1 MEVGILKLDPRVRE
15 KYPDFVAGYVIVSG
29 VTIEPTVEGLVE
41 RKREVFSGLKARY
54 GTLNLLDQ
62 AEVKAYRAFFTSM
75 GADPSSYRPAP
86 EYLLRRALDDRFPSI
101 NNLVDVC
108 LLATVEHWV
117 AAGVYD
123 AEKINGDTL
132 TTLAVE
138 TEPFELIDGRK
149 LSPKPDEIVLRDD
162 QKLLAAYTLGDAKAT
177 KATQKTSNALIVLW
191 NAPGIGRERVEAA
204 VNALA
209 TYTRK
214 YCGGHVER
222 SEIL

>member
-1 MEVGILKLDPRVRE
+1 MKLDPRVRE
-15 KYPDFVAGYVIVSG
+15 KYPDFVVGYVLVSG

-41 RKREVFSGLKARY
+41 RKREVFSDLKAHY
-54 GTLNLLDQ
+54 GALNVQDL
-62 AEVKAYRAFFTSM
+62 AEVKAYRAFFKTM

-86 EYLLRRALDDRFPSI
+86 EYLLRRALDNRLPAI

-108 LLATVEHWV
+108 LLTAVEHWV

-123 AEKINGDTL
+123 AEKIKGDAL

-149 LSPKPDEIVLRDD
+149 LSPKPDEVVLRDD
-162 QKLLAAYTLGDAKAT
+162 KKLLAAYTLGDSKA
-177 KATQKTSNALIVLW
+177 AMLTQKTSNVLIVIW

>member
-1 MEVGILKLDPRVRE
+1 MELDPRVRE
-15 KYPDFVAGYVIVSG
+15 KYPDFIAGYVLVSG
-29 VTIEPTVEGLVE
+29 ITIEPTVEGLIE
-41 RKREVFSGLKARY
+41 RKRQVFSDLKARY
-54 GTLNLLDQ
+54 GALNVLDLP
-62 AEVKAYRAFFTSM
+62 EVNAYRAFFKAM

-86 EYLLRRALDDRFPSI
+86 EYLLRRALDDRFPAI
-101 NNLVDVC
+101 NNLVDAC

-123 AEKINGDTL
+123 VEKIKGEAR

-162 QKLLAAYTLGDAKAT
+162 QKLLAAYTLGDAKA
-177 KATQKTSNALIVLW
+177 AMVTQKTSNALIVLW
-191 NAPGIGRERVEAA
+191 NAPGIGREQVEAA
-204 VNALA
+204 VNTLA

>member
-1 MEVGILKLDPRVRE
+1 MKLDQRVRE
-15 KYPDFVAGYVIVSG
+15 RYPDFVAGYVLVSG

-41 RKREVFSGLKARY
+41 RKRAVFSDLKARY
-54 GTLNLLDQ
+54 GSASVPDL
-62 AEVKAYRAFFTSM
+62 AEAKAYRTLFKTM

-86 EYLLRRALDDRFPSI
+86 EYLLRRALDDRFPAI
-101 NNLVDVC
+101 NNLVDSC

-117 AAGVYD
+117 AVGVYD
-123 AEKINGDTL
+123 SEKMKGEAI
-132 TTLAVE
+132 TTLATE

-177 KATQKTSNALIVLW
+177 MITQKTSNALIVLW
-191 NAPGIGRERVEAA
+191 NAPGITRENVEAA
-204 VNALA
+204 LNTVA

-214 YCGGHVER
+214 YCGGHLER
-222 SEIL
+222 SEVL

>member
-1 MEVGILKLDPRVRE
+1 MKLDPRVRE
-15 KYPDFVAGYVIVSG
+15 KYPDFVVGYVLVSG

-41 RKREVFSGLKARY
+41 RKREVFSDLKARY
-54 GTLNLLDQ
+54 GALDVLDL
-62 AEVKAYRAFFTSM
+62 AEVKAYRAFFNAM

-86 EYLLRRALDDRFPSI
+86 EYLLRRALDDRFPAI

-108 LLATVEHWV
+108 MLATVDHWV

-123 AEKINGDTL
+123 AEKIKGDAL

-138 TEPFELIDGRK
+138 PKPFQLIDGRK
-149 LSPKPDEIVLRDD
+149 LSPKPDEVVLRDD
-162 QKLLAAYTLGDAKAT
+162 QKILAAYTLGDAKA
-177 KATQKTSNALIVLW
+177 AMVTQKTSNALVVLW

>member
-1 MEVGILKLDPRVRE
+1 MKLDLRVRE
-15 KYPDFVAGYVIVSG
+15 KYPDFIAGYVLVSG
-29 VTIEPTVEGLVE
+29 VTMEPTVEGLVE
-41 RKREVFSGLKARY
+41 RKREVFSDLKARY
-54 GTLNLLDQ
+54 GALNVLDL
-62 AEVKAYRAFFTSM
+62 AEVKAYRAFFNAM
-75 GADPSSYRPAP
+75 GADPSSYRPAS
-86 EYLLRRALDDRFPSI
+86 EYLLRRALDDRFPTI

-108 LLATVEHWV
+108 LLATIEHWM

-123 AEKINGDTL
+123 AEKIRGDAL
-132 TTLAVE
+132 TTLTVE

-149 LSPKPDEIVLRDD
+149 LSPKPDEIILRDD
-162 QKLLAAYTLGDAKAT
+162 QKLLAAYTLGDAKGAMVS
-177 KATQKTSNALIVLW
+177 QKTSNALIVLW
-191 NAPGIGRERVEAA
+191 NAPGIGREQVEAA

>member
-1 MEVGILKLDPRVRE
+1 MKLDPRVRE
-15 KYPDFVAGYVIVSG
+15 KYPDFVVGYVLVSG

-41 RKREVFSGLKARY
+41 RKREVFSDLKARY
-54 GTLNLLDQ
+54 GTLNVQDL
-62 AEVKAYRAFFTSM
+62 AEVKAYRAFFKTM

-86 EYLLRRALDDRFPSI
+86 EYLLRRALDNRLPAI

-108 LLATVEHWV
+108 LLTAVEHWV

-123 AEKINGDTL
+123 AEKIKGDAL

-149 LSPKPDEIVLRDD
+149 LSPKPDEVVLRDD
-162 QKLLAAYTLGDAKAT
+162 KKLLAAYTLGDSKA
-177 KATQKTSNALIVLW
+177 AMLTQKTSNVLIVIW
-191 NAPGIGRERVEAA
+191 NAPGIGRERVETA

>member
-1 MEVGILKLDPRVRE
+1 MKLDPRVRE
-15 KYPDFVAGYVIVSG
+15 KYPDFIAGYVLVSG

-41 RKREVFSGLKARY
+41 RKREVFSDLKARY
-54 GTLNLLDQ
+54 GALDVLEL
-62 AEVKAYRAFFTSM
+62 AEVKAYRAFFNAM
-75 GADPSSYRPAP
+75 GADSSNYRPAP
-86 EYLLRRALDDRFPSI
+86 EYLLRRALDDRFPAI

-108 LLATVEHWV
+108 MLATVEHWV

-123 AEKINGDTL
+123 SEKIKGDAL

-138 TEPFELIDGRK
+138 TKPFKLIDGRK
-149 LSPKPDEIVLRDD
+149 LSPKPDEVVLRDD
-162 QKLLAAYTLGDAKAT
+162 QKLLAAYTLGDAKA
-177 KATQKTSNALIVLW
+177 AMVTQKTSSVLLVLW
-191 NAPGIGRERVEAA
+191 NAPGIGRERVETA
-204 VNALA
+204 VNVLA

>member
-1 MEVGILKLDPRVRE
+1 MKLDPRVRE
-15 KYPDFVAGYVIVSG
+15 KYPDFVVGYVLVSG

-41 RKREVFSGLKARY
+41 RKREVFSDLKARY
-54 GTLNLLDQ
+54 GALNVQDL
-62 AEVKAYRAFFTSM
+62 AEVKAYRAFFKTM

-86 EYLLRRALDDRFPSI
+86 EYLLRRALDDRFPAI
-101 NNLVDVC
+101 NNLVDIC

-123 AEKINGDTL
+123 AEKIKGDAL

-162 QKLLAAYTLGDAKAT
+162 KKLLAAYTLGDAKA
-177 KATQKTSNALIVLW
+177 AMVTQKTSNVLIVLW

-209 TYTRK
+209 AYTRK

>member
-1 MEVGILKLDPRVRE
+1 VEAEKLKLDPKVKG
-15 KYPDFVAGYVIVSG
+15 KYPDFVAGYVLASG

-41 RKREVFSGLKARY
+41 RKREVFNDLKVRY
-54 GTLNLLDQ
+54 GSLNMLDLP
-62 AEVKAYRAFFTSM
+62 EVKAYRAFFKAM

-86 EYLLRRALDDRFPSI
+86 EYLLRRALDDRFPAI
-101 NNLVDVC
+101 NNLVDTC
-108 LLATVEHWV
+108 LLTTVEHWV

-123 AEKINGDTL
+123 ADKIKGQVT

-138 TEPFELIDGRK
+138 TDPFEFIDGRK

-177 KATQKTSNALIVLW
+177 MITQKTSNALIVLW
-191 NAPGIGRERVEAA
+191 NAPGIGREKVEAA
-204 VNALA
+204 INALT

>member
-1 MEVGILKLDPRVRE
+1 MKLDPKVKE
-15 KYPDFVAGYVIVSG
+15 KYPDFVAGYVLVSG
-29 VTIEPTVEGLVE
+29 VTIEPTIEGLVE
-41 RKREVFSGLKARY
+41 RKREVFSDIKTRY
-54 GTLNLLDQ
+54 GALNLLDLP
-62 AEVKAYRAFFTSM
+62 EVKAYRAFFKAM

-86 EYLLRRALDDRFPSI
+86 EYLLRRALDDRFPAI
-101 NNLVDVC
+101 NNLVDTC
-108 LLATVEHWV
+108 LLTTVEHWV
-117 AAGVYD
+117 AAGIYD
-123 AEKINGDTL
+123 AEKIKGQVT

-177 KATQKTSNALIVLW
+177 MITQKTSNALIVLW
-191 NAPGIGRERVEAA
+191 NAPGVTREKVEAA
-204 VNALA
+204 LNSLT

-222 SEIL
+222 SEIF

>member
-1 MEVGILKLDPRVRE
+1 MKLDPRVRE
-15 KYPDFVAGYVIVSG
+15 KYPDFVVGYVLVSG

-41 RKREVFSGLKARY
+41 RKREVFSDLKARY
-54 GTLNLLDQ
+54 GTLNVQDL
-62 AEVKAYRAFFTSM
+62 AEVKAYRAFFKTM

-86 EYLLRRALDDRFPSI
+86 EYLLRRALDNRLPAI

-108 LLATVEHWV
+108 LLTAVEHWV

-123 AEKINGDTL
+123 AEKIKGDAL

-149 LSPKPDEIVLRDD
+149 LSPKPDEVVLRDD
-162 QKLLAAYTLGDAKAT
+162 KKLLAAYTLGDSKA
-177 KATQKTSNALIVLW
+177 AMLTQKTSNVLIVIW